1 MITIP
6 TLRGVLRAA
15 VAPLLGYAITL
26 GASLVLM
33 VLVVVGLA
41 AGSDTSG
48 SDDPSDDVDVQ
59 AIGTLIG
66 MPFQLAAMALGG
78 AIRLGE
84 GEFGVSLFAPPL
96 LVTAIF
102 VGSVL
107 WLSRRAERRTP
118 SASTAERILLA
129 TASALI
135 LAVVVCVA
143 TRVLAMR
150 SDGVVMHAAT
160 LGLFFGT
167 LVLAGAAGA
176 LGRQSAVTS
185 LWPRWLYG
193 DVRRAIQ
200 LFAQHLLLWL
210 VVATPVVVLWV
221 LLRTNVET
229 AALAVVWAPTVDLW
243 AFAMGHLGAWTA
255 FGGQRMA
262 WGFGWVAGLVLPL
275 LALGVTLIISIAW
288 HLRRRHDRELL
299 TQPVSWVFLPA
310 TYAVGGLLVTL
321 VSTVVLSGDAFGGS
335 LSVSAHPAYWLIP
348 VLAVWGVVIETLSR
362 YVAPA
367 LAAVVPPRLA
377 QRLAKGPKALYSL
390 PKEPTQWI
398 PMSPADRA
406 RAKRGAIGLGA
417 LTVLALVAIIA
428 VNVVGATA
436 YSPEHQ
442 ARAYLDAL
450 VRGDVA
456 RAVEIAPVDG
466 DASSALLTQ
475 EVYAAA
481 EDRITGY
488 DITKVETHGSSATVT
503 VDLDGPQDGH
513 GVELSLSA
521 HGSAGVFFHHWQV
534 DDGGLAREVSIDVPE
549 SSTSLSANGVS
560 VPVTGGDSADF
571 WALPGSYAFNPYA
584 DSEWLQASDDRTA
597 VPASESYGLYA
608 EVSDPQP
615 SDALKQAVDTK
626 LASWLA
632 TCMKATTLE
641 PKDCPQSGYGYGDK
655 QRDVTW
661 RLTTTPTVSW
671 DGFYGDFPADLSTD
685 SGEARVTYEYDD
697 SYGFGAPHW
706 VKESDTSSLYVTIKV
721 ELVDDQ
727 PQVTFDSY

>member
-15 VAPLLGYAITL
+15 VVPLLGYAITL
-26 GASLVLM
+26 GASLLLM
-33 VLVVVGLA
+33 ILVVVGLA
-41 AGSDTSG
+41 AGTDTTVSN
-48 SDDPSDDVDVQ
+48 DPSDSVDVQ

-78 AIRLGE
+78 SIRLGE
-84 GEFGVSLFAPPL
+84 GDFGASLFAPPL
-96 LVTAIF
+96 LVTTIF
-102 VGSVL
+102 VGSVF
-107 WLSRRAERRTP
+107 WLSRRTERRTP
-118 SASTAERILLA
+118 SASTAERVLLA
-129 TASALI
+129 TAAALI
-135 LAVVVCVA
+135 VAVVAIVA
-143 TRVLAMR
+143 TRALAMR

-160 LGLFFGT
+160 IGLFFGT

-185 LWPRWLYG
+185 LWPRWVFG

-200 LFAQHLLLWL
+200 LVAQHLLAWI

-221 LLRTNVET
+221 LLRTNLET
-229 AALAVVWAPTVDLW
+229 AALAVVWVPTADLW
-243 AFAMGHLGAWTA
+243 AFAMGHLGAWTV
-255 FGGQRMA
+255 FGTHKMA
-262 WGFGWVAGLVLPL
+262 WGLGWFPGVALPL
-275 LALGVTLIISIAW
+275 LALGLTLITSIVW
-288 HLRRRHDRELL
+288 HLRRRDDRELL
-299 TQPVSWVFLPA
+299 TEPISWVFLPA
-310 TYAVGGLLVTL
+310 TYAVAGLLVSI

-335 LSVSAHPAYWLIP
+335 LSASAHPAYWLIP
-348 VLAVWGVVIETLSR
+348 VLAVWGVLIETLSR

-377 QRLAKGPKALYSL
+377 QRLAQGPKQLYSP
-390 PKEPTQWI
+390 PKEPARWI

-406 RAKRGAIGLGA
+406 RAKRGAIALGG

-428 VNVVGATA
+428 VNVVGATV
-436 YSPEHQ
+436 YSPERQ

-456 RAVEIAPVDG
+456 KAVELAPVDD
-466 DASSALLTQ
+466 DASSALLIPD
-475 EVYAAA
+475 VYAAA

-503 VDLDGPQDGH
+503 VDLEGPQDGH

-521 HGSAGVFFHHWQV
+521 HGSAGMFFHHWQV
-534 DDGGLAREVSIDVPE
+534 DDGGLARDVTIDVPD
-549 SSTSLSANGVS
+549 SSTSLAANGVS

-571 WALPGSYAFNPYA
+571 WVMPGSYAFNPYA
-584 DSEWLQASDDRTA
+584 DSQWLQASDDRTA
-597 VPASESYGLYA
+597 VPASESYGIYA

-626 LASWLA
+626 LASWLG
-632 TCMKATTLE
+632 TCMRATTLE
-641 PKDCPQSGYGYGDK
+641 PKGCPQSGYGYGDK
-655 QRDVTW
+655 QRDATW
-661 RLTTTPTVSW
+661 RLTSAPTVSW
-671 DGFYGDFPADLSTD
+671 DDFYGDFPAELSTD
-685 SGEARVTYEYDD
+685 TGKAKVTYEYDD

-706 VKESDTSSLYVTIKV
+706 VKQSDTSSLYVNVKV
-721 ELVDDQ
+721 ELVNDQ
-727 PQVTFDSY
+727 PEVTLDSY